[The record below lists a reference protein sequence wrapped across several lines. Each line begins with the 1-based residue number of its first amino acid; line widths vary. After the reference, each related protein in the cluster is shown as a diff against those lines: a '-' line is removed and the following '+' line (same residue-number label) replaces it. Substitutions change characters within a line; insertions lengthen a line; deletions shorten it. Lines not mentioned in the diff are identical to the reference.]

1 MADFIETLYDAW
13 DQRLRI
19 DELLYDSETEHQRLI
34 IFRNAAFGRVM
45 ALDGIVQTT
54 ENDEFIYHEM
64 LAHVPILA
72 HGAARRVLIVGG
84 GDGGMLREV
93 AKHASV
99 QAITQVEIDR
109 GVIDLCRRYLPNHS
123 AGAFEDERLDLVIK
137 DGLAYVQETQA
148 RFDVIIS
155 DSTDPVGPGESLF
168 TEPFYAACK
177 RCLNPG
183 GVLVTQNGV
192 VFNQMDEAV
201 ATARHL
207 RGLFKDWHFFS
218 AAVPTYVGGIM
229 AFGWASDNASL
240 RQQPL
245 ETVAQR
251 FAAAAIDTRYYTP
264 EVHRAAFA
272 LPRFLLAAIGK
283 AA

>member
-19 DELLYDSETEHQRLI
+19 DELLYDSETEHQRMI
-34 IFRNAAFGRVM
+34 IFHNASLGRVM

-54 ENDEFIYHEM
+54 EKDEFIYHEI

-72 HGAARRVLIVGG
+72 HGAVRRVLIIGG

-93 AKHASV
+93 AKHTGV
-99 QAITQVEIDR
+99 VAITLVEVDP
-109 GVIDLCRRYLPNHS
+109 GVIDLCRQFLPNHS
-123 AGAFEDERLDLVIK
+123 AGAFEDERLDLVIA
-137 DGLAYVQETQA
+137 DGLAFVKETEA

-155 DSTDPVGPGESLF
+155 DSTDPIGPGESLF
-168 TEPFYAACK
+168 TEAFYAACK

-192 VFNQMDEAV
+192 VFNQMDEVV
-201 ATARHL
+201 ATAHHL
-207 RGLFKDWHFFS
+207 KGFFADWHFFS

-240 RQQPL
+240 RRQPL
-245 ETVAQR
+245 EVIARR
-251 FAAAAIDTRYYTP
+251 FAKAAIDTRYYTP
-264 EVHRAAFA
+264 EIHRAAFA
-272 LPRFLLAAIGK
+272 LPRYLLEAIGK
-283 AA
+283 VE

>member
-34 IFRNAAFGRVM
+34 IFRNASFGRVM

-54 ENDEFIYHEM
+54 EKDEFIYHEM

-72 HGAARRVLIVGG
+72 HGAARRVLIIGG

-93 AKHASV
+93 CRHKGIA
-99 QAITQVEIDR
+99 AITQVEIDR
-109 GVIDLCRRYLPNHS
+109 GVVDLCRKYLPNHS
-123 AGAFEDERLDLVIK
+123 AGAYEDKRLNLVIA
-137 DGLAYVQETQA
+137 DGLEFVRTTDE

-155 DSTDPVGPGESLF
+155 DSTDPIGPGESLF
-168 TEPFYAACK
+168 TEGFYAACK

-192 VFNQMDEAV
+192 VFIQTEEV
-201 ATARHL
+201 VSTARHL
-207 RGLFKDWHFFS
+207 GRLFDDYHFYT
-218 AAVPTYVGGIM
+218 AAVPTYVGGDM
-229 AFGWASDNASL
+229 AFGWASDEGRL
-240 RQQPL
+240 RHHPL
-245 ETVAQR
+245 DLLEER
-251 FAAAAIDTRYYTP
+251 FAAAGIITRYYTP
-264 EVHRAAFA
+264 EIHRAAFA
-272 LPRFLLAAIGK
+272 LPQYVKTAIGK
-283 AA
+283 

>member
-1 MADFIETLYDAW
+1 
-13 DQRLRI
+13 
-19 DELLYDSETEHQRLI
+19 
-34 IFRNAAFGRVM
+34 
-45 ALDGIVQTT
+45 
-54 ENDEFIYHEM
+54 
-64 LAHVPILA
+64 
-72 HGAARRVLIVGG
+72 
-84 GDGGMLREV
+84 
-93 AKHASV
+93 
-99 QAITQVEIDR
+99 
-109 GVIDLCRRYLPNHS
+109 
-123 AGAFEDERLDLVIK
+123 VIK